1 MLNEDYKEILQSLLN
16 NKAKFLV
23 VGAYA
28 MGAYGYPRAT
38 GDFDIWVE
46 ASAENSKNI
55 YKSISEFGASLSDI
69 TEETFTEKGI
79 IFQIGVAPR
88 RIDIITHID
97 GVIFEEAYKTKEFIE
112 IENLRVPFLSKENLI
127 KNKESTNRE
136 KDRLDADYLKRV
148 KTSNNS
154 LQQTQ

>member
-38 GDFDIWVE
+38 GDLDIWVE
-46 ASAENSKNI
+46 ASAENSKKI
-55 YKSISEFGASLSDI
+55 YKSISEFGAPLSDI
-69 TEETFTEKGI
+69 TEETFAEKGI
-79 IFQIGVAPR
+79 IFQIGIAPR

-136 KDRLDADYLKRV
+136 KDRLDADYLK
-148 KTSNNS
+148 KSKNI
-154 LQQTQ
+154 